1 MVAYMRKRLRVREP
15 ALVGND
21 KITGLLSKQPASMTA
36 VG

>member
-15 ALVGND
+15 ALEGKH
-21 KITGLLSKQPASMTA
+21 KITGWLSKQQASMTA